1 MNVVCSSRDWCFKGK
16 KLSLSC
22 LACEYLEAKH
32 RYYFS
37 GEGGS
42 GDDNLELLSGFR
54 VYIFLLFNY
63 QKADDKI
70 FVCKFAKIFKSK
82 LYRIE
87 NSKTSGQT
95 A

>member
-32 RYYFS
+32 RYYMYFS

-42 GDDNLELLSGFR
+42 GDDNLELLSGFL
-54 VYIFLLFNY
+54 VYIFLFFNSLTTS
-63 QKADDKI
+63 D
-70 FVCKFAKIFKSK
+70 
-82 LYRIE
+82 E
-87 NSKTSGQT
+87 NS
-95 A
+95 